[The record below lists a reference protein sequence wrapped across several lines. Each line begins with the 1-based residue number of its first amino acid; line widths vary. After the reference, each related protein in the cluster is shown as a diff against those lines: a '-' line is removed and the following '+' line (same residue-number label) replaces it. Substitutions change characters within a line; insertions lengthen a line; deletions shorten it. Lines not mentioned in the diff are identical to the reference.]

1 MTFHLFA
8 TFLLIMSPVVQS
20 TRMVNKEMNSA
31 SEKELA
37 KFLDEIGLDK
47 EASENRREP
56 EPPET
61 GLWKKENVKRQ
72 HPETGLWRKTSINY
86 VETEPLKRQPEAVL
100 WKKQPEAVL
109 WKKQPEAVLWK
120 KQPEEVLWKKQY
132 KNLKIQNEDEH
143 HAESKSK
150 IVKQPVLSKRGNQ
163 KYLLLENRNFK
174 QTETDKTKEYEEEEA
189 SEDENNSILD
199 LVDRKSNEDED
210 QEGLWR

>member
-1 MTFHLFA
+1 MTFQLFT
-8 TFLLIMSPVVQS
+8 TFLLIMSPVVLS
-20 TRMVNKEMNSA
+20 TRMVNKEINTA

-109 WKKQPEAVLWK
+109 WKKQPE
-120 KQPEEVLWKKQY
+120 EVLWKKQY
-132 KNLKIQNEDEH
+132 KNLKIQNEDER

-163 KYLLLENRNFK
+163 KSLLLENRNFK
-174 QTETDKTKEYEEEEA
+174 QTETDKTKEYEEEEV

-199 LVDRKSNEDED
+199 LLDRKSNEDED